1 MKKTAVIYWSGTGNT
16 EAMAGAV
23 LAGMK
28 DGGADAVMLTPD
40 QVDAASVGKYD
51 AIAFGCPAMGSEM
64 LEESEFEPMFSSV
77 KGSLGGKKIA
87 LFGSYGWGDGDWMR
101 IWEADCGDAGITSP
115 ARASSAMRH
124 PTTARLRPAR
134 PWASGSLSNK
144 MNAVKMLLG
153 KLSAIA
159 LALAVI
165 ALIAMP
171 QWIKV

>member
-16 EAMAGAV
+16 EAMAEAV

-28 DGGADAVMLTPD
+28 DGGADAVILTPD

-87 LFGSYGWGDGDWMR
+87 LFGSYGWGD
-101 IWEADCGDAGITSP
+101 DAQLGARLPQLRYP
-115 ARASSAMRH
+115 ARVRQRDLQRSARQRRACVLQGH
-124 PTTARLRPAR
+124 GQAAR
-134 PWASGSLSNK
+134 
-144 MNAVKMLLG
+144 
-153 KLSAIA
+153 
-159 LALAVI
+159 
-165 ALIAMP
+165 
-171 QWIKV
+171 